1 MSGIMKW
8 FVHNPVAANLLMF
21 LLIIGGLVG
30 LQQVS
35 KESFPNIRPNQI
47 EVSVAYLGA
56 GPEEVEERIVIRIE
70 EAVYDLEGVKRLRS
84 VAREGVGLVTIE
96 AVDGYDMQRL
106 LNDVKSRVDS
116 INTFPRLSE
125 RPNISQPIFN
135 NPVVRMALAADLPEA
150 ELKEMGRRVRNE
162 IAALKGVSRVEL
174 SAIRPYEISIEID
187 EYNLQKYG
195 LSFDDVAQ
203 AISRRSIN
211 MPAGKVDNEAGII
224 QIMTRGQSY
233 KGEDFENIVVIRSE
247 DGTRVLLKDV
257 ANVIDGFSDERFEAH
272 INRKNAVLLN
282 VNAGEAPNVVAIS
295 KAVTDYVE
303 NTLRPGLPEGVEAV
317 IWDDRSKGFKSRAN
331 TLITN
336 GLGGLVLVFF
346 GLMLFLTPRLAA
358 WVVVGIM
365 VSFMGTF
372 MFLPMTGESLNMIAM
387 FAFILILGIV
397 VDDAIIVGENIHR
410 ENQRGTKGVKA
421 SVLGG
426 TKVAKPVIFSA
437 LTTMIFFTPLAMVP
451 GETRQFTTVI
461 AVVVILTLI
470 FSLIESLLI
479 LPAHL
484 RHGGE
489 GKPGFLAKLCTKMG
503 LTRVVNILRAKADR
517 FLEVA
522 ISRYYKP
529 FLDKCLRRTGVTL
542 SVFIGMLIIV
552 TVGIQKGGH
561 VGFSF
566 QPSISQD
573 FIRAEYTFPSGVPYN
588 TVREATRELENSAYE
603 VVKELETA
611 YPDAKI
617 FKATMSFASGR
628 GARAFLVL
636 EPGEDR
642 PVSTED
648 ITKMWREKTPF
659 FPDAKEI
666 KFDNTFNNN
675 SKGMRIR
682 LSSGNMDDIEAA
694 AAELKARLGTYDAIY
709 YVTDTADSA
718 QSEAVLS
725 LIPSAENL
733 GISLRDLGGQ
743 VRQAFYGEEV
753 QRVPRGIDDVKVMV
767 RFPEQDRKSFDSLDK
782 LRVRSGTGAEV
793 PFGSV
798 ASVDYRPAY
807 TSIRR
812 TDRERTISIIAS
824 LEEGKEAEIQKI
836 KDDLKENFFPAWDEK
851 YDTVKRRFGGGDE
864 GQEEFMQ
871 SITVNFAFGLLIIY
885 ILFAIAFKSYFKPII
900 IFTALPFGYMGAVIG
915 HLILGMDI
923 SIFSIM
929 GIAAA
934 MGVVVND
941 NLVLVDYI
949 CRLRDKGYDVVQAI
963 EISAEERFRPIFLTS
978 FTTFIGLL
986 PLMMETSVQAQ
997 FLIPTVVSLAFGV
1010 LFATTVTLI
1019 LVPVLYILM
1028 SQVRD
1033 RIYDMMGWE
1042 LKKILP
1048 EPAAPELAE

>member
-8 FVHNPVAANLLMF
+8 FVHNPVAANLMMF
-21 LLIIGGLVG
+21 MMIVGGLVG
-30 LQQVS
+30 LQTVG
-35 KESFPNIRPNQI
+35 KESFPSVRPNQI
-47 EVSVAYLGA
+47 EVSVVYLGA
-56 GPEEVEERIVIRIE
+56 GPEEVEERIIIRIE
-70 EAVYDLEGVKRLRS
+70 EAVYDLEGVKRLWAT
-84 VAREGVGLVTIE
+84 AREGIGFVTIE
-96 AVDGYDMQRL
+96 AVDGYDMQKL
-106 LNDVKSRVDS
+106 LNEVKARVDS

-125 RPNISQPIFN
+125 RPNVSQPIFN
-135 NPVVRMALAADLPEA
+135 NSVVQLALAADIPEA

-162 IAALKGVSRVEL
+162 LAALKGVSRVEL
-174 SAIRPYEISIEID
+174 NATRPYEISVEID

-195 LSFDDVAQ
+195 LSFNDVAQ
-203 AISRRSIN
+203 AISRTSVN
-211 MPAGKVDNEAGII
+211 MPAGKVDNESGSI
-224 QIMTRGQSY
+224 QIMTRGQGY
-233 KGEDFENIVVIRSE
+233 KGEDFEDIVVLRNQ

-257 ANVIDGFSDERFEAH
+257 ANVIDGFSVDRFEAH

-282 VNAGEAPNVVAIS
+282 VNVGESPNVVAIS

-303 NTLRPGLPEGVEAV
+303 NTLKPNLPEGVEAV
-317 IWDDRSKGFKSRAN
+317 IWNDQSNGFKSRAN
-331 TLITN
+331 TLISN
-336 GLGGLVLVFF
+336 GLGGLVLVFL

-358 WVVVGIM
+358 WVVVGIA

-372 MFLPMTGESLNMIAM
+372 MFLPFTGETLNMIGM

-410 ENQRGTKGVKA
+410 ENQRGIKGVKA
-421 SVLGG
+421 SELGA
-426 TKVAKPVIFSA
+426 TRVAKPVIFSA
-437 LTTMIFFTPLAMVP
+437 LTTMIFFAPMAMVP
-451 GETRQFTTVI
+451 GDTRQFTTVV

-489 GKPGFLAKLCTKMG
+489 EKPGFLANFFTLIG
-503 LTRVVNILRAKADR
+503 LTRIVDYLRAKADR
-517 FLEVA
+517 FLD
-522 ISRYYKP
+522 ISITGYYRP
-529 FLDKCLRRTGVTL
+529 FLDKCLRRKGVTL
-542 SVFIGMLIIV
+542 SVFVGMLIIV

-561 VGFSF
+561 VGFTF
-566 QPSISQD
+566 QPSIPQD
-573 FIRAEYTFPSGVPYN
+573 FIRAEYTFPSGVPFD
-588 TVREATRELENSAYE
+588 TVKEATRELENSAYE
-603 VVKELETA
+603 VVKELEET

-628 GARAFLVL
+628 GARAFFVL
-636 EPGEDR
+636 EPGEKR
-642 PVSTED
+642 PISTED
-648 ITKMWREKTPF
+648 ITKMWREATPF

-666 KFDNTFNNN
+666 KFDNTFNND
-675 SKGMRIR
+675 SRGMRIR
-682 LSSGNMDDIEAA
+682 LSSPDVEAIKAA
-694 AAELKARLGTYDAIY
+694 AAAVKARLATYDAIY

-725 LIPSAENL
+725 LLPSAENL
-733 GISLRDLGGQ
+733 GLSLRDLGQQ

-767 RFPEQDRKSFDSLDK
+767 RYPESDRKSFDTLGK
-782 LRVRSGTGAEV
+782 LRVRSGDGSEV

-798 ASVDYRPAY
+798 AEVDYRPAY

-812 TDRERTISIIAS
+812 TDRARTLSIIAS
-824 LEEGKEAEIQKI
+824 FDEGKAAEIQKI
-836 KDDLKENFFPAWDEK
+836 KDDLNENFFPDWEK
-851 YDTVKRRFGGGDE
+851 KYRNVDHTFGGGDE
-864 GQEEFMQ
+864 GQQEFMN
-871 SITVNFAFGLLIIY
+871 SIMINFAFGLFIIY
-885 ILFAIAFKSYFKPII
+885 ILFAIAFKSYFKPFV
-900 IFTALPFGYMGAVIG
+900 IFTALPFGYMGAVLG
-915 HLILGMDI
+915 HLLLGMDI

-934 MGVVVND
+934 MGVVIND

-949 CRLRDKGYDVVQAI
+949 CRLRDKGYDVIQAI

-986 PLMMETSVQAQ
+986 PLMLETSVQAQ
-997 FLIPTVVSLAFGV
+997 FLIPTVVSLSFGV

-1028 SQVRD
+1028 SRTRD
-1033 RIYDMMGWE
+1033 RIYNMLGWE
-1042 LKKILP
+1042 LKQVLP
-1048 EPAAPELAE
+1048 EPAE